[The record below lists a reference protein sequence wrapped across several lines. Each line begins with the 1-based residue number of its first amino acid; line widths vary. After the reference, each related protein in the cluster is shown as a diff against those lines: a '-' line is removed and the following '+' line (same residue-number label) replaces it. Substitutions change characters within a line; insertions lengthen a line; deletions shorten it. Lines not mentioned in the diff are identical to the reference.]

1 MPLTQVSDN
10 MIDTGIASSKVTGA
24 LAAVDGSALTG
35 LSVITES
42 ANDPAINTNPSG
54 GVGTVWANESS
65 GEMFVCTDATTD
77 ENVWKNVGA
86 GSGDVQPY
94 SFQGSIAGYE
104 SGGHGFNNKVDKI
117 SFTSDGNS
125 TDVANLTENKKRAT
139 ATPSNTHGY
148 TAGNYSP
155 SGNVIEKMAYAS
167 DSDGTDVGD
176 LVTARGRASS
186 QASSTNG
193 YVSSG
198 GDNPTIFSIV
208 EKYSFVSDGNST
220 SVGNVAISREAPNG
234 HSSSTHGYC
243 TKGYGGS
250 PAVDRNDW
258 ERFAFASD
266 STITA
271 MTGVATNN
279 ATSGG
284 SCSSSTHG
292 YNVGGAVSNVI
303 DKFSFSSDA
312 DATDVGDLTAAK
324 YLATGTSS
332 TTNGYAAGGFPNN
345 SNIEKF
351 SFSSNGNAS
360 SIGSLTDANY
370 GGAGHQV

>member
-1 MPLTQVSDN
+1 MSTQKVSDA
-10 MIDTGIASSKVTGA
+10 MIADMAASKLSGA
-24 LAAVDGSALTG
+24 LPALDGSALTG
-35 LSVITES
+35 LPDSVTKNAS
-42 ANDPAINTNPSG
+42 DPAIDTNPSG
-54 GVGTVWANESS
+54 GLGTLWLNTTS
-65 GEMFVCTDATTD
+65 GELFMLTDATTN
-77 ENVWKNVGA
+77 ENVWTNIGA

-104 SGGHGFNNKVDKI
+104 SGGHGFNNKVDKF

-167 DSDGTDVGD
+167 DSDGADVGD

-243 TKGYGGS
+243 TKGS
-250 PAVDRNDW
+250 DRNDW

-266 STITA
+266 STVTA

-279 ATSGG
+279 TSSGG

-292 YNVGGAVSNVI
+292 YNVGGGVTNQI

-312 DATDVGDLTAAK
+312 NATDVGDLTASK

-332 TTNGYAAGGFPNN
+332 TTNGYAAGGYPNN
-345 SNIEKF
+345 GNIEKF

-360 SIGSLTDANY
+360 NIGSLTDANY